1 MIRPVFLSAASVI
14 ALASALFV
22 PAADARQEQA
32 PGERKAEA
40 RPFIETSYVIAP
52 ERIGEFVIE
61 GSSYD
66 AANKYAG
73 AGFRY
78 ALPGHQET
86 RFDVYVYP
94 AGRSAEADAVER
106 GMVEFKA
113 GFAEAEE
120 AGYYGNV
127 RIVEESDFTLELPG
141 PEPGSASP
149 GDMAADA
156 AAPTRDASER
166 EAPGELDTG
175 EAALAR
181 MLLEASQ
188 HTGRRVSVQLDLLPQ
203 GMPMHSD
210 GYLFHKQLYF
220 FKVRV
225 SAARERIDDAGF
237 RALADR
243 AARSLVP
250 AIDVVNIGDCANA
263 VITVD
268 PDGDP
273 QAIAEAL
280 VTQSVAYQ
288 RENCFK
294 DAATAG
300 ITEKS
305 ADARVVEI
313 GFDAQDWRGR

>member
-1 MIRPVFLSAASVI
+1 MIRSSFLTASVVV
-14 ALASALFV
+14 ALASGLFA
-22 PAADARQEQA
+22 PAAGAQQEQA
-32 PGERKAEA
+32 PGEPEAGA

-94 AGRSAEADAVER
+94 AGRSAEDEAVER

-120 AGYYGNV
+120 AGYYRNV
-127 RIVEESDFTLELPG
+127 RIVEESDFTLALPEAE
-141 PEPGSASP
+141 PEPVVSGGKDTTAIHGASGDETP
-149 GDMAADA
+149 G
-156 AAPTRDASER
+156 T
-166 EAPGELDTG
+166 LDPG
-175 EAALAR
+175 EAALISK
-181 MLLEASQ
+181 LLEASQ
-188 HTGRRVSVQLDLLPQ
+188 HTGRRLSLQLDLLPQ
-203 GMPMHSD
+203 DMPMHSG

-237 RALADR
+237 QALADR

-250 AIDVVNIGDCANA
+250 AIDVVNIGDCANV
-263 VITVD
+263 VITLD
-268 PDGDP
+268 PDADP
-273 QAIAEAL
+273 QAVAESL
-280 VTQSVAYQ
+280 VTQSAAYQ
-288 RENCFK
+288 GENCYQ
-294 DAATAG
+294 DAAAAG
-300 ITEKS
+300 VAEKS
-305 ADARVVEI
+305 AGARVVEI
-313 GFDAQDWRGR
+313 AFDAQDWHER